1 MAFRAIASPYSIIL
15 EVEYF
20 HVSELIWN
28 LATVEPCLEEKLIC
42 TAMSVALLPCH
53 ACKGSLMPL
62 S

>member
-1 MAFRAIASPYSIIL
+1 MAFLAIASPYLIIL

-20 HVSELIWN
+20 LRADTELSYSG
-28 LATVEPCLEEKLIC
+28 AMSRGELIC